1 MFESLSTR
9 LQDVFKSLRG
19 EGRLTEASVDAA
31 LREIRLALLE
41 ADVNFRVV
49 KAFVERVRA
58 KAVGDEVLRSLTPDQ
73 HVVRI
78 VRDEM
83 LALFGDTTGGLTT
96 TEQSPRV
103 VLMLG
108 LQGSGKTTTSAKL
121 ARWLAKQGRHPMLV
135 STDVRRPAAIEQL
148 SVLATQIGARV
159 HDPEGEMDP
168 VVRATGALTAT
179 RNLGFDTLIVDT
191 AGRLHV
197 ADDLMQELE
206 AIKAAVRPADL
217 LYVADAM
224 TGQDAVKSAGEFNH
238 RIGTTGVVLTK
249 MDGDARGGAA
259 LSVVGVVG
267 VPIAFVGTGER
278 LQDLEA
284 FQADRL
290 VSRMLGMGDV
300 LSLIERA
307 EEAIDDE
314 TRERLEKK
322 TRLDDFTLDDF
333 RDQLKTIKKMGPLEQ
348 VLGMIPGLGG
358 LKQLNEQRAQ
368 VDDKQL
374 AHVEAI
380 VSSMTA
386 KERRNHALINGSRR
400 KRIARG
406 SGRSVEEVNRVLKQ
420 FVEMRKMLK
429 LMSGAGGGRKGRQR
443 LMGMLRGR

>member
-1 MFESLSTR
+1 
-9 LQDVFKSLRG
+9 
-19 EGRLTEASVDAA
+19 
-31 LREIRLALLE
+31 
-41 ADVNFRVV
+41 
-49 KAFVERVRA
+49 
-58 KAVGDEVLRSLTPDQ
+58 
-73 HVVRI
+73 
-78 VRDEM
+78 
-83 LALFGDTTGGLTT
+83 
-96 TEQSPRV
+96 
-103 VLMLG
+103 
-108 LQGSGKTTTSAKL
+108 
-121 ARWLAKQGRHPMLV
+121 
-135 STDVRRPAAIEQL
+135 
-148 SVLATQIGARV
+148 
-159 HDPEGEMDP
+159 
-168 VVRATGALTAT
+168 
-179 RNLGFDTLIVDT
+179 
-191 AGRLHV
+191 
-197 ADDLMQELE
+197 
-206 AIKAAVRPADL
+206 
-217 LYVADAM
+217 
-224 TGQDAVKSAGEFNH
+224 
-238 RIGTTGVVLTK
+238 

-307 EEAIDDE
+307 EEALDDE
-314 TRERLEKK
+314 SRERLEKK

-348 VLGMIPGLGG
+348 VIGMIPGLGG

-380 VSSMTA
+380 VNSMTA
-386 KERRNHALINGSRR
+386 KERRNHTLINGSRR

-406 SGRSVEEVNRVLKQ
+406 SGRSVEEVNRVVKQ